1 MAIPTTEDQ
10 QRNAEKFSAVLQ
22 VKPRSTA
29 AETPQ
34 KRRRRLPRWLV
45 MSVVAATILTLGVAA
60 AMKTSLLT
68 PESGGRQVL
77 TEKVHRADLIV
88 SITEDGNIESA
99 QNIDVKCEVKGGS
112 TILWIIRDGT
122 QVKKGEELVRL
133 DSATIEDQVNAQ
145 KILFEKAKAAMIDA
159 EKLYESAKIS
169 VQEYKEGTY
178 LQTLQDLEAKAFVA
192 KENLESARNSLQHTV
207 KMHRKGYVTDLQRDA
222 QAFAVQRSELDL
234 KVAQTARDV
243 LEKFTRAKTLV
254 GLESARDSAEAKM
267 ASERAAFELEQ
278 ARLERLQEQLDK
290 CVILAPDNGM
300 VVYANDSE
308 ASRRGN
314 SQSAMVEEGALIR
327 ERQNILRLPD
337 LNQMQVK
344 CTVHE
349 SKVDSLQRGM
359 RARVRIQAQ
368 DFQGTVTS
376 VSNQAEPSNWFS
388 GTVKE
393 YGTVVS
399 IDSDPQGLRPGM
411 TAAVEILVAHMKD
424 VLSVPVQAV
433 VERGGKFYCWVAAST
448 GYEKRP
454 VLLGVANNTRI
465 EIKDGLA
472 EGDTVL
478 LNPRAVVEEARQ
490 DVREEETV
498 DVGKKFGGSKPK
510 SMPNIG
516 NAPAGGGNAAGG
528 SGAEGKQK
536 GGRGNVD
543 VMSFDKDGDKKV
555 SKDEAPEQM
564 KSFFDRIDSNS
575 DGFIDVKE
583 AAEAKR
589 RAQQRQQGGEGPPG
603 GAEKGGA
610 DKGAGATAGGQ

>member
-10 QRNAEKFSAVLQ
+10 QRNAEKFAAVLQ
-22 VKPRSTA
+22 TKPRSAA
-29 AETPQ
+29 AEAPQ
-34 KRRRRLPRWLV
+34 QRRRRVPRWLV
-45 MSVVAATILTLGVAA
+45 MSVVAATVVTLGVAA
-60 AMKTSLLT
+60 AMKTKLLA
-68 PESGGRQVL
+68 PDAGGRQVL

-88 SITEDGNIESA
+88 SITEDGNVESS

-112 TILWIIRDGT
+112 TILWIIKDGT

-133 DSATIEDQVNAQ
+133 DSSVIEDQVNAQ

-159 EKLYESAKIS
+159 EKLYESAKIA
-169 VQEYKEGTY
+169 VQEYKEGVY
-178 LQTLQDLEAKAFVA
+178 LQSLQDLEAKAFVA

-267 ASERAAFELEQ
+267 ASERAAFDLEQ

-290 CVILAPDNGM
+290 CVILAPDDGM

-314 SQSAMVEEGALIR
+314 SQTAMVEEGSLMR

-359 RARVRIQAQ
+359 RARIRIQ
-368 DFQGTVTS
+368 DRDYQGTVTS
-376 VSNQAEPSNWFS
+376 VSSQAEPSNWFS

-411 TAAVEILVAHMKD
+411 TAAVEILVAHMQN

-433 VERGGKFYCWVAAST
+433 VERGGKFYCWVSGAT

-454 VLLGVANNTRI
+454 VILGVSNNTRI

-498 DVGKKFGGSKPK
+498 DVGKKFGGSQAK

-516 NAPAGGGNAAGG
+516 GAPPAGGNEDGGGAG
-528 SGAEGKQK
+528 AGKQK

-543 VMSFDKDGDKKV
+543 LMSFDKDGDKKV

-564 KSFFDRIDSNS
+564 KNFFDRIDSNS

-589 RAQQRQQGGEGPPG
+589 RAQQRQQGGGEGPGGGASKG

-610 DKGAGATAGGQ
+610 AAGGQ